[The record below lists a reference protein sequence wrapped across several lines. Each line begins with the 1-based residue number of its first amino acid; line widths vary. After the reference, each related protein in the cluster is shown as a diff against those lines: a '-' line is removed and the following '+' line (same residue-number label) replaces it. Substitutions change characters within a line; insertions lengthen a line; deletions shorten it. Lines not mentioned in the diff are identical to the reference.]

1 MASVLFGS
9 FLLLSLSFRR
19 PFEPGGCK
27 CGCVRYAHPELASR
41 DAGVCVW
48 REGVSETTAE
58 TERERCR
65 REWTV
70 PKRGDREGLPRK
82 TLRERTR
89 ERDANLTDVS
99 FLIYIVQCTV

>member
-9 FLLLSLSFRR
+9 FRLLSLSFRR

-58 TERERCR
+58 TEREVSKR
-65 REWTV
+65 V
-70 PKRGDREGLPRK
+70 PKRRDREGLPRK